1 MRFFFQFYIYAVWF
15 SEELYSECY
24 PRVLRSIPSI
34 FTIFFRVG
42 VTSFYRSNKQS
53 VLEALILMRY
63 IFIYFDRKE
72 AMNSTSDPHRTNSN
86 DQGNFLALR
95 IFQAVGMCVF
105 ILTGIPGNFLVCY
118 LVRRTRR
125 LRTVTNLIISNLAV
139 ADLGVCLFNIPV
151 SLVTVIFNRWMLTDF
166 VCSIAGFTNA
176 LFLFEALWS
185 LALVSISRY
194 WCIVQPGKFS
204 VIFTRRRT
212 MAMITAT
219 WFLSLFCALPPLFGW
234 SHYAFTVG
242 KSTCYFNLSDHLPYT
257 ITLAI
262 VVFILPYILITVP
275 YYRIFRFI
283 RGHSRKMSINSLSS
297 SFRKANRPTFQDFK
311 VTKLLL
317 VVVCVFVAC
326 WTPHI
331 VVNLLNGFAVIQP
344 IPRILDAI
352 STFLAFLSSSC
363 NPFIYGLMNKKF
375 RKGFRAI
382 LCAPCQKCAK
392 AKTSKLERKISG
404 ETTRNLSSRS
414 RSSHKREW
422 KVVAEAAPTL
432 YETCV

>member
-1 MRFFFQFYIYAVWF
+1 M
-15 SEELYSECY
+15 
-24 PRVLRSIPSI
+24 
-34 FTIFFRVG
+34 
-42 VTSFYRSNKQS
+42 
-53 VLEALILMRY
+53 ILT
-63 IFIYFDRKE
+63 
-72 AMNSTSDPHRTNSN
+72 AGLNRTNTGGQ
-86 DQGNFLALR
+86 DEGDFLALR
-95 IFQAVGMCVF
+95 IIQAMGMCLF

-151 SLVTVIFNRWMLTDF
+151 SLVTVIYNRWMLTDF
-166 VCSIAGFTNA
+166 VCRIAGFTNA

-194 WCIVQPGKFS
+194 WCIVQPAKFS
-204 VIFTRRRT
+204 YIFTRRRT

-219 WFLSLFCALPPLFGW
+219 WILSFLCALPPLFGW
-234 SHYAFTVG
+234 SHFVFTIG
-242 KSTCYFNLSDHLPYT
+242 KATCYFNLSEHLPYT
-257 ITLAI
+257 IILAI

-283 RGHSRKMSINSLSS
+283 RVHSRRLSVNSA
-297 SFRKANRPTFQDFK
+297 SFRKTSRSTFQDFK

-331 VVNLLNGFAVIQP
+331 IVNLMNGFGIIRP
-344 IPRILDAI
+344 IPRILDAV
-352 STFLAFLSSSC
+352 STFLTFLSSSC

-375 RKGFRAI
+375 RKGFRAV

-392 AKTSKLERKISG
+392 PKAPMLERKISG

-422 KVVAEAAPTL
+422 KIVTETRNTI

>member
-1 MRFFFQFYIYAVWF
+1 MLLQPKRPSPLHNNFSHCGIYFALHF
-15 SEELYSECY
+15 NNSS
-24 PRVLRSIPSI
+24 VLQNL
-34 FTIFFRVG
+34 
-42 VTSFYRSNKQS
+42 SFY
-53 VLEALILMRY
+53 
-63 IFIYFDRKE
+63 
-72 AMNSTSDPHRTNSN
+72 
-86 DQGNFLALR
+86 
-95 IFQAVGMCVF
+95 
-105 ILTGIPGNFLVCY
+105 
-118 LVRRTRR
+118 
-125 LRTVTNLIISNLAV
+125 
-139 ADLGVCLFNIPV
+139 
-151 SLVTVIFNRWMLTDF
+151 
-166 VCSIAGFTNA
+166 
-176 LFLFEALWS
+176 
-185 LALVSISRY
+185 
-194 WCIVQPGKFS
+194 
-204 VIFTRRRT
+204 
-212 MAMITAT
+212 T
-219 WFLSLFCALPPLFGW
+219 WTQQKNEL
-234 SHYAFTVG
+234 
-242 KSTCYFNLSDHLPYT
+242 
-257 ITLAI
+257 
-262 VVFILPYILITVP
+262 
-275 YYRIFRFI
+275 
-283 RGHSRKMSINSLSS
+283 NSLSS

-392 AKTSKLERKISG
+392 TKTSKLERKISG
-404 ETTRNLSSRS
+404 ETTRNLSSQS

>member
-1 MRFFFQFYIYAVWF
+1 
-15 SEELYSECY
+15 
-24 PRVLRSIPSI
+24 
-34 FTIFFRVG
+34 
-42 VTSFYRSNKQS
+42 
-53 VLEALILMRY
+53 
-63 IFIYFDRKE
+63 
-72 AMNSTSDPHRTNSN
+72 MNSSHNHGQD
-86 DQGNFLALR
+86 NFLVLR
-95 IFQAVGMCVF
+95 IFQGIGMCIF
-105 ILTGIPGNFLVCY
+105 IFTGIPGNFLVCY

-151 SLVTVIFNRWMLTDF
+151 SLVTVSFNSWLLTDS
-166 VCSIAGFTNA
+166 VCHIAGFTNA
-176 LFLFEALWS
+176 VFLFEALWS

-194 WCIVQPGKFS
+194 WCIVQPAKFS
-204 VIFTRRRT
+204 TIFTRRRT
-212 MAMITAT
+212 MALITAT
-219 WFLSLFCALPPLFGW
+219 WALSLLCALPPFFGW
-234 SHYAFTVG
+234 SHYSFRIS
-242 KSTCYFNLSDHLPYT
+242 KSTCYFDLRENIPYT
-257 ITLAI
+257 VTLAI

-283 RGHSRKMSINSLSS
+283 RGHSRKMSINGMSASV
-297 SFRKANRPTFQDFK
+297 RKTNRPTFQDFK

-331 VVNLLNGFAVIQP
+331 VVNLLNGFAMIQP
-344 IPRILDAI
+344 IPRILDSI
-352 STFLAFLSSSC
+352 STFLTFLSSSC

-375 RKGFRAI
+375 RKGFRAV

-392 AKTSKLERKISG
+392 KKVSKLQRKISG

-422 KVVAEAAPTL
+422 KVVAEAAPTV